1 MHAYMHIIA
10 YSKMDVQEM
19 YEERGIV
26 VYGRMTTFIFK
37 QNSNTFKFAF
47 LKDAITA
54 QHKEFQ
60 NRKSNHCRKIREML

>member
-10 YSKMDVQEM
+10 YSKMDAQEN
-19 YEERGIV
+19 EERGSV

-47 LKDAITA
+47 VKDAITA